1 MRTRKMTLE
10 VIIIVIGIIA
20 GILAALAIRFAYSI
34 HDWAEL
40 TEELQSENDALRA
53 DTGELC
59 KEKLSLM
66 IDVDD
71 LRSEN
76 DHLKNQLDD
85 ALAAYENSEKERI
98 RISTATTAKRIIE
111 SEPAETEPAAARS
124 IPEIN
129 WTFDRLP
136 DGLTNTF
143 RCEDYRL
150 FAEGSEQWKLQRDCF
165 TDPETGIR
173 FYISGNK
180 RYLCAAMASAYGI
193 TIGSGF
199 EVEFEGGDVINVIM
213 ADFKHSI
220 ADASADDFGDPD
232 MNYLGEPTTSVL
244 EFVFDKQ
251 TAPKAVHDYGG
262 MFVEQFGGLYNAGY
276 DIVNINFEGRIW
288 RP

>member
-1 MRTRKMTLE
+1 MTLE
-10 VIIIVIGIIA
+10 VIIIVIVTIA

-40 TEELQSENDALRA
+40 AEELQSENDALRA

-98 RISTATTAKRIIE
+98 RIITAKHIAE
-111 SEPAETEPAAARS
+111 SEPVETEPAAARS

-136 DGLTNTF
+136 DGLTHTF
-143 RCEDYRL
+143 RCEDFRL
-150 FAEGSEQWKLQRDCF
+150 FASGTEQWQLQQECI
-165 TDPETGIR
+165 TDIDTGIR
-173 FYISGNK
+173 FYMHSGK
-180 RYLCAAMASAYGI
+180 PYLCSAMASAYGI

-199 EVEFEGGDVINVIM
+199 EVEFENGEIINVIM
-213 ADFKHSI
+213 ADFKHDI
-220 ADASADDFGDPD
+220 TQARADDFGDPD
-232 MNYLGEPTTSVL
+232 TDYSGNPCTCVI
-244 EFVFDKQ
+244 EFVYDKKVV
-251 TAPKAVHDYGG
+251 PRLVLLRGG
-262 MFVEQFGGLYNAGY
+262 MFIERFGGLLGTGAN
-276 DIVNINFEGRIW
+276 IVRITYEGRIW
-288 RP
+288 KP